1 MLLGTGATTIYRIC
15 YNQLALANAIHV
27 TMVAINESYGDN
39 TTCVKLEEAILNTAL
54 EENMR
59 ALFDG
64 LVNHLED
71 SSLRFDD
78 GTDGVASFERFNEHI
93 QRLVSEYPILA
104 RVVVTRGIMS
114 RRSLLAVAC
123 RHQNRMLSHKVIK
136 FFIGMNPSALLWKQS
151 PRVECSSPIYTIA
164 RNRAHCVLMP
174 WIAEHFRWAL
184 HHPVV
189 LDRPPSLKFVELF
202 PNGSCDASIIQQF
215 FGIYPQGLSQEDTDG
230 MPLHKILTG
239 RRECD
244 ADFFKW
250 MAEQR
255 PSSIS
260 HQIHWQFTSL
270 HIACLALLSYSTD
283 NTSEICRY
291 LIRKCPVLVRMANK
305 DDHLPIHILIRRCN
319 RRIVQEV
326 VLLLLQE
333 YPESYD
339 MPTHMHHSEPRRVH
353 FVQKVKP
360 FVDQQSEL
368 TSNMRDLK
376 GESQNMAA
384 VSASSKNSLFASVSE
399 VLKSW
404 STTRLYLMEEK
415 LHHVSTKIR
424 RTCEE
429 FEHGDGEGE
438 RREANLHQDSLE
450 EYEHD
455 DYESAEEDESDIEEE
470 REGMLGRVDLT

>member
-1 MLLGTGATTIYRIC
+1 MVATNECGEWFYRNRSDYNLPHLL
-15 YNQLALANAIHV
+15 LLANAIHV
-27 TMVAINESYGDN
+27 TMEAINVSYFDN
-39 TTCVKLEEAILNTAL
+39 NIHVKLEEEILYSAL
-54 EENMR
+54 EENMK

-71 SSLRFDD
+71 SSLGF
-78 GTDGVASFERFNEHI
+78 DGVVSCENFYDHT

-104 RVVVTRGIMS
+104 RVVYNGGGLTK

-123 RHQNRMLSHKVIK
+123 RHNRKLSHKVIK
-136 FFIGMNPSALLWKQS
+136 FLIRMNPSALLWKPWRPNKS
-151 PRVECSSPIYTIA
+151 PSAIHAIA
-164 RNRAHCVLMP
+164 KNHCVLMP
-174 WIAEHFRWAL
+174 WIAEHYRWAL

-189 LDRPPSLKFVELF
+189 LHRPPSLKFVRLF
-202 PNGSCDASIIQQF
+202 SNGFCDASIIQQF
-215 FGIYPQGLSQEDTDG
+215 FEIYPQGLGQEDTHG
-230 MPLHKILTG
+230 LPLHKILTG
-239 RRECD
+239 RQECD

-260 HQIHWQFTSL
+260 HKIHWHFTSL
-270 HIACLALLSYSTD
+270 HMACLALLSYSTD

-291 LIRKCPVLVRMANK
+291 LIRKCPKLVRMANK
-305 DDHLPIHILIRRCN
+305 NDHLPIHILIRRCN

-326 VLLLLQE
+326 VMLLLQE

-339 MPTHMHHSEPRRVH
+339 MPTHMHQSEPRRVH

-368 TSNMRDLK
+368 TSNISNMRDLK
-376 GESQNMAA
+376 GAAQNMAA
-384 VSASSKNSLFASVSE
+384 VSASSKNSLFANVSE
-399 VLKSW
+399 ILKSW
-404 STTRLYLMEEK
+404 TTTRLDLLEEE

-429 FEHGDGEGE
+429 FEHGDGEE
-438 RREANLHQDSLE
+438 VNLP
-450 EYEHD
+450 
-455 DYESAEEDESDIEEE
+455 ED
-470 REGMLGRVDLT
+470 